1 VRLSLSL
8 LLGHSSDCRFKKERR
23 AKLPSVK
30 LIGGG
35 GGGGGGGGRRLFLLL
50 MPLTTEEAVKNHGSR
65 GIIISFMCWAGKRD

>member
-8 LLGHSSDCRFKKERR
+8 LHGHSSDCRFKKERR

-30 LIGGG
+30 LI
-35 GGGGGGGGRRLFLLL
+35 GGGGGGRRLFLLL

>member
-30 LIGGG
+30 LI
-35 GGGGGGGGRRLFLLL
+35 GGGGGGRRLFLLL